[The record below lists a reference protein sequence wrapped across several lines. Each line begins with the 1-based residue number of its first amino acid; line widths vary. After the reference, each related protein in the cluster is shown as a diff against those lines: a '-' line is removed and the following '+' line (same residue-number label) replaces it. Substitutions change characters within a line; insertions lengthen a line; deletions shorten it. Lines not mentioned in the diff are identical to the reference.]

1 MSIRHAIHLMA
12 TLFLMLL
19 LPAAAMAAPA
29 GDALLQ
35 SYAGEWRGRGT
46 LKGEV
51 SETVVCRLSLK
62 PAGSRFSYAG
72 RCVLAGETISLRG
85 SLEFDEKGKAFVA
98 RSGTKSYKGVASGG
112 GVVFTMSQPF
122 RREGHSGT
130 FSAGFS
136 LTGGTIKI
144 NFRIEDSDTGVSTAR
159 VPLKK
164 S

>member
-1 MSIRHAIHLMA
+1 MSIRRAIHLMA
-12 TLFLMLL
+12 TLFLLL
-19 LPAAAMAAPA
+19 LPAAALAAPA

-35 SYAGEWRGRGT
+35 SYTGEWRGRGT
-46 LKGEV
+46 LKGEI
-51 SETVVCRLSLK
+51 SETVVCRLSLA
-62 PAGSRFSYAG
+62 PSAGNRFSYAG
-72 RCVLAGETISLRG
+72 RCVLAGETINLRG

-98 RSGTKSYKGVASGG
+98 HSGAKSYKGTPASG
-112 GVVFTMSQPF
+112 GVVFTMSQEF

-144 NFRIEDSDTGVSTAR
+144 NFRIEDSETGVSTAR
-159 VPLKK
+159 IPLKK